1 MVTHGQA
8 SDPYWSV
15 VQNGVNQAA
24 EDMGVQVDYQAPDT
38 FDMVAMAQ
46 LIDAAVASQPDG
58 MAISIPDAD
67 ALGESIQAGVDAGIP
82 MVSLDS
88 GSDVAAEMGMLTH
101 VGQTEYEAGV
111 GAGQRMG
118 EAGVTTALC
127 VNQEV
132 GNVALDDRCRGFTDG
147 LAESGGTVEVV
158 EVDLNNPTE
167 AQARIEAALSAN
179 AEVDG
184 ILTLGPTGAA
194 PALEVPGTGQLGR
207 SSSPPSTSRRTSWMR
222 SNGDMLFAIDSSS
235 MMQYSPIVLLTA
247 RDESEHHRQVLM
259 TGPGFVTRWNAAE
272 VIDLAAAE
280 LAVEPAADGRERI
293 ARVRKRHAGD
303 ARGRGSPGARSRR
316 AGGKDQPLAPPAGT
330 PEMRRPP
337 ERSASGSSSRSP
349 PVIADSCRRGTAN
362 YLEVAAQLGILA
374 VAVALLMIGGEFDL
388 SIGSAIGACGIIFAL
403 LSVEFGWNVWLAM
416 LAALV
421 FALLLGVFNGY
432 LVLRTD
438 LPSFII
444 TLGTLLIVRGV
455 TIGIT
460 RQVTGRTVVSGLDDV
475 PGYDAIR
482 TIFASDVTVGGAAFS
497 IAIVWWLGVAALAT
511 CCCGPR
517 SATGS
522 SASGETSRRR
532 ATSACRSAWS
542 RSSFM
547 GTAVAA
553 WLVAMIQV
561 LGARS
566 ADVVRGTGSEFTAII
581 AAVIGGV
588 LLTGGY
594 GSAIGPSSA
603 R

>member
-1 MVTHGQA
+1 MRHRSSQLIALFVAVMFASVSFASQTLGQGSRDRSDLRFVVVTHGQA

-194 PALEVPGTGQLGR
+194 PALEALGGTGQLGQIQLATFDL
-207 SSSPPSTSRRTSWMR
+207 SPDVLDAIE
-222 SNGDMLFAIDSSS
+222 NGDMLFAIDSQQY
-235 MMQYSPIVLLTA
+235 MQGYLPIVLLTLYA
-247 RDESEHHRQVLM
+247 TNLNTIANPVLM
-259 TGPGFVTRWNAAE
+259 TGPGFVTQENAAE
-272 VIDLAAAE
+272 VIDLAAA
-280 LAVEPAADGRERI
+280 
-293 ARVRKRHAGD
+293 
-303 ARGRGSPGARSRR
+303 
-316 AGGKDQPLAPPAGT
+316 GT
-330 PEMRRPP
+330 R
-337 ERSASGSSSRSP
+337 
-349 PVIADSCRRGTAN
+349 
-362 YLEVAAQLGILA
+362 
-374 VAVALLMIGGEFDL
+374 
-388 SIGSAIGACGIIFAL
+388 
-403 LSVEFGWNVWLAM
+403 
-416 LAALV
+416 
-421 FALLLGVFNGY
+421 
-432 LVLRTD
+432 
-438 LPSFII
+438 
-444 TLGTLLIVRGV
+444 
-455 TIGIT
+455 
-460 RQVTGRTVVSGLDDV
+460 
-475 PGYDAIR
+475 
-482 TIFASDVTVGGAAFS
+482 
-497 IAIVWWLGVAALAT
+497 
-511 CCCGPR
+511 
-517 SATGS
+517 
-522 SASGETSRRR
+522 
-532 ATSACRSAWS
+532 
-542 RSSFM
+542 
-547 GTAVAA
+547 
-553 WLVAMIQV
+553 
-561 LGARS
+561 
-566 ADVVRGTGSEFTAII
+566 
-581 AAVIGGV
+581 
-588 LLTGGY
+588 
-594 GSAIGPSSA
+594 
-603 R
+603 